1 MTMKMRVILTI
12 IAMATA
18 ACANDPQYVECGTGD
33 GSDICTLDSQMG
45 SSVGTGD
52 DAVFVVTGSL
62 HVPVVP
68 PDSSLQKTTTQLQ
81 ATMPTDVT
89 VPVYRLDMY
98 DLSVEWTLKNLD
110 DKPTTAAVA
119 LNAANE
125 DFAWDPAVIK
135 PASDEDPPPPSL
147 QGNIPFDV
155 PANGEVSGVFTEDE
169 LLEAAIDLDEI
180 TRGNINMYAAT
191 LIVSKNDQSFQ
202 PLSAEQAP
210 PPDSD
215 DPPTQTPMGS
225 AVPRAA
231 FRQIVRVDMAMLPG
245 DSSVHLTLQFDIL
258 VRPQIAN
265 VIDSMGMNAPAA
277 QLMIIDPPTFMPAYT
292 P

>member
-1 MTMKMRVILTI
+1 MTMKMPVILTI
-12 IAMATA
+12 IAMATG

-33 GSDICTLDSQMG
+33 GSDVCTLDSNMG

-52 DAVFVVTGSL
+52 DAIFVVTGSL
-62 HVPVVP
+62 HVPVMP
-68 PDSSLQKTTTQLQ
+68 PDSSLTKTTEQLQ
-81 ATMPTDVT
+81 ATMPADVT
-89 VPVYRLDMY
+89 VPVYRIDMY
-98 DLSVEWTLKNLD
+98 DLSVEWTLRNLD
-110 DKPTTAAVA
+110 DKDTSAAVA

-125 DFAWDPAVIK
+125 DFAWDPTIIK

-155 PANGEVSGVFTEDE
+155 PANAEISGEFTEDQ

-191 LIVSKNDQSFQ
+191 LVVSKDDQSFQ
-202 PLSAEQAP
+202 PLSAEQPP

-215 DPPTQTPMGS
+215 DPPTQTPMGDP
-225 AVPRAA
+225 VPRAA
-231 FRQIVRVDMAMLPG
+231 FRQIIRVDLALLPS
-245 DSSVHLTLQFDIL
+245 DSSVHLTLQFDIR
-258 VRPQIAN
+258 VRPQITN
-265 VIDSMGMNAPAA
+265 VIDSMGMNAPAS
-277 QLMIIDPPTFMPAYT
+277 QLMIIDPPKFMPAYT